1 MSEYRKLANQPLVFA
16 LAEFRFS
23 PVLQID
29 QFIPQFQEA
38 IRKTYPLPEPLQEHA
53 IQVKGSAVDVSSR
66 MKWAFVESSRQSAVS
81 LDQER
86 LIFITTEYP
95 RFNGF
100 AKSCMEALQP
110 LNDIVDPD
118 LLLRIGLR
126 YGDLIE
132 IKDGEK
138 LEDYVDPYFG
148 YPKLA
153 ETLGTPEH
161 QRDEVAIRTRVGR
174 LLIRSLYG
182 INPLVCLPDLQGIP
196 ALPKPDAESSQR
208 IILDFD
214 HIWFGDGSAK
224 FDLSQIEDILGKLHE
239 PAREAF
245 WRITTDEAK
254 ERKWS

>member
-1 MSEYRKLANQPLVFA
+1 MGEYRKLANQPLVFA

-23 PVLQID
+23 PIVQID
-29 QFIPQFQEA
+29 QFVPHFQDA
-38 IRKTYPLPEPLQEHA
+38 IRKSYPLLEPMQEHA
-53 IQVKGSAVDVSSR
+53 IQVKGTAVDVSSR
-66 MKWAFVESSRQSAVS
+66 MKWVFVESSRRSAVS

-86 LIFITTEYP
+86 LIFVTTEYP
-95 RFNGF
+95 RFDGF

-110 LNDIVDPD
+110 LGDIVDPD

-126 YGDLIE
+126 YGDLIRINE
-132 IKDGEK
+132 GEK
-138 LEDYVDPYFG
+138 LDEYVDPYFG

-153 ETLGTPEH
+153 EPLGTPEH
-161 QRDEVAIRTRVGR
+161 QKDEVAIRTGVGR

-196 ALPKPDAESSQR
+196 ALPKPDAEPSHR

-214 HIWFGDGSAK
+214 HFWIGDGSAK
-224 FDLSQIEDILGKLHE
+224 FDLSRIEDILHKLHE

-245 WRITTDEAK
+245 WRITTKEAK
-254 ERKWS
+254 EQKWN